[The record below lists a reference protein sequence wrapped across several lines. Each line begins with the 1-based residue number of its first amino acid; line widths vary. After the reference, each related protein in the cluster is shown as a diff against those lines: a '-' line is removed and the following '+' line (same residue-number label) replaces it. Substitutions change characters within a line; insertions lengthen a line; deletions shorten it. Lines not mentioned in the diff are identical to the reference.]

1 MFWVLAAR
9 LFTAS
14 EVGRAGSLISAAV
27 VCAYLALAGLNTTLV
42 RFLPTAPDPDT
53 LVTAGLLLTGA
64 CGAGIGLLY
73 VLLIPLLAPRLAF
86 VGEHPL
92 LAAGFVLLTAAGSVN
107 LLTDSVFIAARKAGY
122 NVFADGLI
130 GGVTKIGSLVILAGT
145 GSYGLFCASASGFV
159 TAGLASVLLIG
170 TALRYRPA
178 LRQPARLVRPLLVFS
193 CASYAGNVGNLLPDL
208 IVPLIVLD
216 RLGAP
221 AAAYYYVA
229 FSVVTLLYSAAYAA
243 EQTFLAEGS
252 QAAALPGG
260 LLRRSWRVL
269 LALCLPA
276 CAAFILAG
284 HWLLL
289 AFGAGYGRHSTG
301 PLIVLALA
309 GPALAA
315 NNWLQALLR
324 LSGRLRAAV
333 LSTTFHAVLTC
344 GLAWLLAP
352 RGLTVLAVAWP
363 AAALAG
369 AAGTAITCLPLL
381 RGREAGPAR
390 LLPGGPAGAQ

>member
-1 MFWVLAAR
+1 M
-9 LFTAS
+9 
-14 EVGRAGSLISAAV
+14 
-27 VCAYLALAGLNTTLV
+27 
-42 RFLPTAPDPDT
+42 
-53 LVTAGLLLTGA
+53 
-64 CGAGIGLLY
+64 
-73 VLLIPLLAPRLAF
+73 
-86 VGEHPL
+86 
-92 LAAGFVLLTAAGSVN
+92 
-107 LLTDSVFIAARKAGY
+107 
-122 NVFADGLI
+122 
-130 GGVTKIGSLVILAGT
+130 
-145 GSYGLFCASASGFV
+145 
-159 TAGLASVLLIG
+159 
-170 TALRYRPA
+170 
-178 LRQPARLVRPLLVFS
+178 
-193 CASYAGNVGNLLPDL
+193 GNLLPDL

-324 LSGRLRAAV
+324 LSGRP
-333 LSTTFHAVLTC
+333 
-344 GLAWLLAP
+344 AP
-352 RGLTVLAVAWP
+352 P
-363 AAALAG
+363 
-369 AAGTAITCLPLL
+369 C
-381 RGREAGPAR
+381 
-390 LLPGGPAGAQ
+390 